1 MINDNQV
8 LQNLQKQE
16 TNFKQHERFTQA
28 LLQLIY
34 RIAYIAGAIQKERL
48 NFKFIL
54 LLLKI
59 LNMRFHFQYKVFLKY
74 STHNLHI

>member
-16 TNFKQHERFTQA
+16 TNSKQHERFTQA

-34 RIAYIAGAIQKERL
+34 RIAYIAGAIQEERL

-54 LLLKI
+54 LMLKI
-59 LNMRFHFQYKVFLKY
+59 LNMRVHFQYKVFLKY
-74 STHNLHI
+74 CIHNLHI